1 MRKKLEIIQQ
11 IKAAESLS
19 VSRTKMVDLTSTAG
33 HGLLTEM
40 SIAELN
46 ERLELLKRENE
57 EHNRKKRD
65 EIVKIKV
72 EKEQNLI
79 EKLNFINK
87 YRNELSNNL
96 AEKRQIIIFYLSL
109 SFLF

>member
-1 MRKKLEIIQQ
+1 MYRKIEEVMRRKLEIIQQ
-11 IKAAESLS
+11 IKAAESIS
-19 VSRTKMVDLTSTAG
+19 INRTKLVDLTSTVG
-33 HGLLTEM
+33 HGFLTDM

-46 ERLELLKRENE
+46 ERLELLRMENE
-57 EHNRKKRD
+57 EYNRKKRD
-65 EIVKIKV
+65 EIVKSKV

-96 AEKRQIIIFYLSL
+96 AGKK
-109 SFLF
+109 

>member
-1 MRKKLEIIQQ
+1 LYRKIEEVMRRKLEIIQQ
-11 IKAAESLS
+11 IKAAESIS
-19 VSRTKMVDLTSTAG
+19 INRTKLVDLTSTVG
-33 HGLLTEM
+33 HGFLTDM

-46 ERLELLKRENE
+46 ERLELLRMENE
-57 EHNRKKRD
+57 EYNRKKRD
-65 EIVKIKV
+65 EIVKSKV

-96 AEKRQIIIFYLSL
+96 AGKK
-109 SFLF
+109 